1 MRRMGRIFIMG
12 ILLST
17 CFLLCSC
24 GQETENN
31 ITIQIQNQNQ
41 TNVTEENPK
50 DENTEEKTQQITRT
64 TRKNTNAKEEQAN
77 ISQACWEPRVGSETG
92 CDYQV
97 LIKNVPSNLKVRAK
111 PCHNSQLVYTVTD
124 DTNLIYEGEWAV
136 GLGSDGKQHYWCKIS
151 NIPTSGW
158 VRSDLVMVTR
168 DYYQKAVED
177 MLNLRELPQHDST
190 LVAKIT
196 DARLLYFYGEVK
208 QSYGSDGVLHNW
220 YKVYPGDGVEGWARS
235 DLVAEGWQHG

>member
-64 TRKNTNAKEEQAN
+64 TRENTNAKEEQAD

-97 LIKNVPSNLKVRAK
+97 LIK
-111 PCHNSQLVYTVTD
+111 
-124 DTNLIYEGEWAV
+124 
-136 GLGSDGKQHYWCKIS
+136 
-151 NIPTSGW
+151 
-158 VRSDLVMVTR
+158 MF
-168 DYYQKAVED
+168 
-177 MLNLRELPQHDST
+177 LP
-190 LVAKIT
+190 I
-196 DARLLYFYGEVK
+196 
-208 QSYGSDGVLHNW
+208 
-220 YKVYPGDGVEGWARS
+220 
-235 DLVAEGWQHG
+235 

>member
-1 MRRMGRIFIMG
+1 MQLIIEEKWQKSKGGFTESRKDEKNETHFYHGNITKYLF
-12 ILLST
+12 
-17 CFLLCSC
+17 FLCSC

-31 ITIQIQNQNQ
+31 ITIQIENQNQ
-41 TNVTEENPK
+41 MNVTEENQK

-64 TRKNTNAKEEQAN
+64 TRENTNAQEGQTD

-158 VRSDLVMVTR
+158 VRSDLV
-168 DYYQKAVED
+168 
-177 MLNLRELPQHDST
+177 
-190 LVAKIT
+190 
-196 DARLLYFYGEVK
+196 
-208 QSYGSDGVLHNW
+208 
-220 YKVYPGDGVEGWARS
+220 
-235 DLVAEGWQHG
+235 AEGWQHG

>member
-1 MRRMGRIFIMG
+1 MRRAERMRRMKRIFIMG

-41 TNVTEENPK
+41 MNVTEENQK

-64 TRKNTNAKEEQAN
+64 TRKNTNAQEGQTD
-77 ISQACWEPRVGSETG
+77 ISQACWEPRVGSEMG

-124 DTNLIYEGEWAV
+124 DTNFIYEGEWAV

-158 VRSDLVMVTR
+158 VRSDLV
-168 DYYQKAVED
+168 
-177 MLNLRELPQHDST
+177 
-190 LVAKIT
+190 
-196 DARLLYFYGEVK
+196 
-208 QSYGSDGVLHNW
+208 
-220 YKVYPGDGVEGWARS
+220 
-235 DLVAEGWQHG
+235 AEGWQHG